1 MKTIFETG
9 QFRKDLKKLKKRGK
23 DILKLKAVV
32 RQIASGATLD
42 ERHRDH
48 ALTGSLRGSR
58 DCHVEPDWLL
68 IYRKDKDS
76 LFLERS
82 GTHSDLFQK

>member
-1 MKTIFETG
+1 VKTIFETS

-23 DILKLKAVV
+23 DIQKLKEVV
-32 RQIASGATLD
+32 RQIASGRMLD

-48 ALTGSLRGSR
+48 ALIGSMHGSR

-68 IYRKDKDS
+68 IYRKDEES
-76 LFLERS
+76 LYLERS
-82 GTHSDLFQK
+82 GTHSDLFKK